1 MEIRTYE
8 EFEAAKKKCKN
19 KKELLQVYEA
29 FSKNYPY
36 SMTYRNIKSAKYLRK
51 LHDIWGDRLFIEY
64 PFVSKENGNKV
75 IGGYKY
81 SYDEVANFN
90 KRKELLRSGRK
101 IYYRLASHS
110 KKRKNIFTKEE
121 LLKELSKIANL
132 ARNEVIIRMDRVD
145 MDFVEKAHNLLG
157 DKLRL
162 RPETGQEQRR
172 DNEVGEYPTYT
183 YEEIC
188 YGENRLNL
196 FLKAAY
202 DYPDK
207 DGDIKHLSPLERV
220 IAAWYLTTKFA
231 LPKYEDDQHSGKYY
245 HISRSIYEL
254 ARQDEDKRMVCVG
267 FTNLFQEFLYRLGI
281 DDTAF
286 VTFAF
291 VSEDK
296 LPNGLT
302 NGHARLLIHLT
313 DPKYNIDGVYLTDAM
328 DDAYIFDKLSVKHL
342 LMSRD
347 EVSKA
352 GNDRRETSN
361 YFDVDLSKGL
371 SGKNDKAE
379 WEISNNLLVNNP
391 EELYHKPIPKDVLV
405 KAFLA
410 VDHFLDKNLKMSKD
424 NTYSAFELYN
434 MANKL
439 DFTELSQKYGQWLYD
454 EGKSMPISEVMSYV
468 DIGSKYVGAN
478 EMFLEY
484 ANEKLEYRKID
495 DVAYGFSLK
504 QDNDEQDNDELN
516 LVVDVFTRSLSEDA
530 ISELMNKY
538 EVIDQRD
545 FCIEFK
551 LYSLD
556 INKSFEEQLSEV
568 NDICRSFTD
577 ELIDLKNKKNRR

>member
-1 MEIRTYE
+1 M
-8 EFEAAKKKCKN
+8 
-19 KKELLQVYEA
+19 
-29 FSKNYPY
+29 
-36 SMTYRNIKSAKYLRK
+36 NICEYYLRVLSTDEKVGYRSMMILNTFK
-51 LHDIWGDRLFIEY
+51 LKVYKLVMSRFLDQEITQSTADNFFQWPGRFYDIWGDRLFIEY
-64 PFVSKENGNKV
+64 PFVSKENGIKV
-75 IGGYKY
+75 IGGYQY

-172 DNEVGEYPTYT
+172 
-183 YEEIC
+183 
-188 YGENRLNL
+188 ENRINL

-254 ARQDEDKRMVCVG
+254 ARQDKDKRMVCVG

-286 VTFAF
+286 VTFSF

-352 GNDRRETSN
+352 GNSRRETSN
-361 YFDVDLSKGL
+361 YYDMDLSKGL

-379 WEISNNLLVNNP
+379 WEIGNSLLVNNP

-410 VDHFLDKNLKMSKD
+410 VDHFLDKNLKMSRD

-439 DFTELSQKYGQWLYD
+439 DFTELAQEYGKWLYD
-454 EGKSMPISEVMSYV
+454 EGKSMPLSEVMSYV
-468 DIGSKYVGAN
+468 DLGSNYIGAN
-478 EMFLEY
+478 KMFLEY
-484 ANEKLEYRKID
+484 ATKKIDYEKID
-495 DVAYGFSLK
+495 DLTYGFYI
-504 QDNDEQDNDELN
+504 DEYIDKEKEIDEVDLS
-516 LVVDVFTRSLSEDA
+516 VVLYVRPLGEEA
-530 ISELMNKY
+530 ISELSKKWKI
-538 EVIDQRD
+538 IDQSGSVVV
-545 FCIEFK
+545 EFK
-551 LYSLD
+551 LHTLD
-556 INKSFEEQLSEV
+556 QNKSFEEQLSEI
-568 NDICRSFTD
+568 NDICSLFIN
-577 ELIDLKNKKNRR
+577 ELKELKNNKKNK